1 MLGAHARREGAVWMG
16 GTQGAPTFE
25 SGRFGNGIEHATWG
39 RGPRT
44 LVFLPGGPGSAVPHG
59 VWQRMMGRSLAPY
72 VDQGFRVRRLT
83 RRRGMPP
90 GHTVAAMADDVAA
103 ALAEEPA
110 GRADVVV
117 GESFG
122 GMVALHLAAT
132 HPRRV
137 GLLALVASGPRISDW
152 CSDVDRRL
160 GQALRRGDRTEAAT
174 VFGEYLLPGPRGRML
189 RRALAPL
196 AASAMLPG
204 HPTALADALVEV
216 EAERAC
222 DARPLLP
229 RIEAPVLVLA
239 GDRDRIFPF
248 DDVLAAARSVPR
260 CEVRRF
266 PGRGHV
272 AMASSPRVPD
282 EVLAFAARS

>member
-1 MLGAHARREGAVWMG
+1 MG
-16 GTQGAPTFE
+16 GTRGAAVFE

-39 RGPRT
+39 AGPRT
-44 LVFLPGGPGSAVPHG
+44 LLFLPGGPGSAVPHG

-72 VDQGFRVRRLT
+72 VDQGFRVHRLT

-103 ALAEEPA
+103 ALAEVPA
-110 GRADVVV
+110 GRADLVV

-122 GMVALHLAAT
+122 GMVALHLAAN
-132 HPRRV
+132 HPHRV
-137 GLLALVASGPRISDW
+137 GLLVLVASGPRISDW
-152 CSDVDRRL
+152 CADVDRRL
-160 GQALRRGDRTEAAT
+160 AQALRRGDRAEAAT
-174 VFGEYLLPGPRGRML
+174 VFGEYVLPGPRSRML
-189 RRALAPL
+189 RRAFAPL
-196 AASAMLPG
+196 AASALLPG
-204 HPTALADALVEV
+204 HRTALGDAVVEV

-229 RIEAPVLVLA
+229 RIQAPVLVLA

-248 DDVLAAARSVPR
+248 DDVLTAARSVPD
-260 CEVRRF
+260 CEVRCF

-272 AMASSPRVPD
+272 GTASSPRVPG
-282 EVLAFAARS
+282 EVLAFVRRVEDRAA

>member
-1 MLGAHARREGAVWMG
+1 MG
-16 GTQGAPTFE
+16 GTQAGPAVETG
-25 SGRFGNGIEHATWG
+25 SFGNGIEHATWG
-39 RGPRT
+39 EGPRT

-59 VWQRMMGRSLAPY
+59 VWQRMMGRSFAPY

-103 ALAEEPA
+103 ALAEEPD
-110 GRADVVV
+110 GRADLVV

-122 GMVALHLAAT
+122 GMVAMHLAAN
-132 HPRRV
+132 HPQRV
-137 GLLALVASGPRISDW
+137 GLLALVASGPRVSDW
-152 CSDVDRRL
+152 CADVDRRVA
-160 GQALRRGDRTEAAT
+160 GALRRGDRTEAAT
-174 VFGEYLLPGPRGRML
+174 VFGEYVLPGPRTRVL

-196 AASAMLPG
+196 AMGAMLPG
-204 HPTALADALVEV
+204 HETALGDALVEV

-229 RIEAPVLVLA
+229 RIAAPTLVLA

-248 DDVLAAARSVPR
+248 DDVLAAARRVPD
-260 CEVRRF
+260 CTVRRF

-272 AMASSPRVPD
+272 GTASSPRVAD
-282 EVLAFAARS
+282 EVLTFFARRGAESVGRG

>member
-1 MLGAHARREGAVWMG
+1 MG
-16 GTQGAPTFE
+16 GRTAGPVFAT
-25 SGRFGNGIEHATWG
+25 GRLGNGIEHATWG
-39 RGPRT
+39 EGPRT

-59 VWQRMMGRSLAPY
+59 VWLRMMGRSFEPY
-72 VDQGFRVRRLT
+72 VEQGFRVRRLT

-103 ALAEEPA
+103 VLAEEPD
-110 GRADVVV
+110 GRAALVV

-122 GMVALHLAAT
+122 GMIALHLAAS

-137 GLLALVASGPRISDW
+137 GLLALVASGPAVSDW
-152 CSDVDRRL
+152 CADVDRRL
-160 GQALRRGDRTEAAT
+160 AEALRREDRTEAAT
-174 VFGEYLLPGPRGRML
+174 VFGEYVMPGPRSRVL
-189 RRALAPL
+189 RRALATL
-196 AASAMLPG
+196 TMSALLPR
-204 HPTALADALVEV
+204 HEKALADALVEV

-222 DARPLLP
+222 DAGPLLP
-229 RIEAPVLVLA
+229 RITAPTLVLA

-248 DDVLAAARSVPR
+248 DDVLEAARLVTD

-272 AMASSPRVPD
+272 GMASSPRVPG
-282 EVLAFAARS
+282 EVLAFVARRAEDGAP